1 MFSGI
6 IESLGEVAS
15 VEAGNASCVLEVDT
29 GMTDVVPGESIA
41 VNGVCLTATDIGENG
56 RIRFFVSSETLD
68 RTALGRLG
76 RAGRINLERAVTPQT
91 RLSGHMV
98 QGHVDGIARL
108 VSVEDVGDARK
119 VVFSVPAALR
129 RYMVEKGSVTLD
141 GISLTL
147 NEVGSPVMDP
157 TGAERFEIEVMII
170 PHTWDHTTLGTLVPG
185 DPVNVEV
192 DVIAKYVESVCQ
204 YR

>member
-6 IESLGEVAS
+6 IENQGEVAS
-15 VEAGNASCVLEVDT
+15 VETGNASCILEIDT
-29 GMTDVVPGESIA
+29 GMTDVIPGESIA
-41 VNGVCLTATDIGENG
+41 VNGVCLTATDIGDTG
-56 RIRFFVSSETLD
+56 RVRFFVSAESLD
-68 RTALGRLG
+68 RTAFGRLQPG
-76 RAGRINLERAVTPQT
+76 GTVNLERAITPTT

-98 QGHVDGIARL
+98 QGHVDGVAKL
-108 VSVEDVGDARK
+108 VSVDFVGDARK

-147 NEVGSPVMDP
+147 NEVGSPMAGLAGGECF
-157 TGAERFEIEVMII
+157 TIAVMII
-170 PHTWDHTTLGTLVPG
+170 PHTWDHTTLGTLEPG

-192 DVIAKYVESVCQ
+192 DVIAKYVESICQ